1 MASNPPLSAVLPPL
15 ILGTATFNH
24 QYNSTPESLPTTTI
38 VHSALISG
46 IRGFDT
52 SPYYG
57 PAESLLGRALHNA
70 PIPRDQ
76 YILQTK
82 CGRINADTFDYS
94 PAWIRRSVAR
104 SLERLGTSY
113 LDVVFCHDV
122 EFVDPDEV
130 VAAVRTLRELKDE
143 GKIRYVGISGYPV
156 PVLTDLAERIK
167 SETGEPL
174 DAVMSYAHYTLQN
187 TALVTRDLE
196 RFVDAGVGCVM
207 NGSPLGMGLLRGEGV
222 PVGDMGDFHP
232 APKELRDRCAE
243 AARVVGAS
251 GKKLETVAL
260 KFALGEW
267 MKDGASAGT
276 RVKPLVSANGGCREV
291 DVEGRIGVTVAG
303 VSFINELEELLTVW
317 REAVVA
323 PDGES
328 DDMYK
333 KVMAVLG
340 EEWKDYSWSS
350 PGIDFVRKYRE
361 ETP

>member
-1 MASNPPLSAVLPPL
+1 MAFNPPLSAVLPPL
-15 ILGTATFNH
+15 ILGTATFTH
-24 QYNSTPESLPTTTI
+24 QYNNAPEKLSTTTI
-38 VHSALISG
+38 VHSALLSG

-57 PAESLLGRALHNA
+57 PAESLLGCALHNA

-82 CGRINADTFDYS
+82 CGRIDADTFDYT
-94 PAWIRRSVAR
+94 PARIRESVAR
-104 SLERLGTSY
+104 SLELLKTDY

-122 EFVDPDEV
+122 EFVTPDETV
-130 VAAVRTLRELKDE
+130 TAVRTLRGLRDE

-156 PVLTDLAERIK
+156 PVLADLAERIK
-167 SETGEPL
+167 SETGESL

-187 TALVTRDLE
+187 TALVTCGLK

-207 NGSPLGMGLLRGEGV
+207 NGSPLGMGLLRGKGV
-222 PVGDMGDFHP
+222 PVGDLGDFHP

-260 KFALGEW
+260 KFALEEW
-267 MKDGASAGT
+267 MKDGALAGT
-276 RVKPLVSANGGCREV
+276 RVNPLVSTNGGCRAV
-291 DVEGRIGVTVAG
+291 DFEGRIGVTVAG
-303 VSFINELEELLTVW
+303 VSFIDELKELLTVW
-317 REAVVA
+317 RDAVVA
-323 PDGES
+323 PEGKSE
-328 DDMYK
+328 DMYK

-340 EEWKDYSWSS
+340 KEWKDYSWPS
-350 PGIDFVRKYRE
+350 PGIDYVRKCRR